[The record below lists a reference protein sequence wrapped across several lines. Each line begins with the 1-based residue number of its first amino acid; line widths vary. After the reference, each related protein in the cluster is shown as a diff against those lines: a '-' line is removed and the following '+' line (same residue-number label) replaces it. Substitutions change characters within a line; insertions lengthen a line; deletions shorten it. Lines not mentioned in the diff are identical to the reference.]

1 MSKKL
6 PSVSMSLKLSIA
18 LWFPQNLTTS
28 PEKKKKKQISFLV
41 EQYHKSLLDRKGILV
56 QRCIR
61 NKKMS
66 AVNSPTHFVIY
77 RTRRMIKTFS
87 S

>member
-56 QRCIR
+56 QMCIRR

-66 AVNSPTHFVIY
+66 AVGWLNVPKVWKFLL
-77 RTRRMIKTFS
+77 
-87 S
+87 

>member
-28 PEKKKKKQISFLV
+28 PEKKKKTQISVLV
-41 EQYHKSLLDRKGILV
+41 EQY
-56 QRCIR
+56 Q
-61 NKKMS
+61 
-66 AVNSPTHFVIY
+66 
-77 RTRRMIKTFS
+77 
-87 S
+87 